1 MIKTSGT
8 YAIFKGKGAAK
19 FSIMHPRRGPA
30 RTLKSGTTAQG
41 FIDKNGAILLEAA
54 PTKGKR
60 TDGLPDVDWSQKIT
74 FAIGV
79 PDIANLLD
87 PKTEKLFHKIGNVT
101 KTLSIQPG
109 TGGFAGTFNL
119 YLNSKEGSQNQ
130 AVHVPLSAGE
140 FSVLQR
146 LLVSALPTLIGWQE

>member
-19 FSIMHPRRGPA
+19 FSVMHPRRGPD
-30 RTLKSGTTAQG
+30 RTLQSGALAEG
-41 FIDKNGAILLEAA
+41 FIAKNGAILLEAA

-60 TDGLPDVDWSQKIT
+60 PDGLPDVDWSKKIT

-109 TGGFAGTFNL
+109 TGNYAGTFNL
-119 YLNSKEGSQNQ
+119 FLNSKEGTNNQ
-130 AVHVPLSAGE
+130 MVHVPFTAGE
-140 FSVLQR
+140 FAVLQR
-146 LLVSALPTLIGWQE
+146 LLVSALPTLIGWN